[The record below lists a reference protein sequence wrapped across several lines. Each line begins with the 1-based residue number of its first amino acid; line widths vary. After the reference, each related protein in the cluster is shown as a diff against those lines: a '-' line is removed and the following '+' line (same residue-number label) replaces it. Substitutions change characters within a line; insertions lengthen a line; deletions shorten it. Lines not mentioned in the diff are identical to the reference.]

1 VVVAAAVEVGWVMV
15 SDWVDTGVSEDGAA
29 DEGGGGWLGFGITL
43 ATEALGAAVLVGDGG
58 GPVVEWGVEAVAV
71 WVVSVDSISWLSLS
85 LALAESVGGWAD
97 VGSASWVGSDATAET
112 VESVSVVW
120 ESVESVSVSWLSIG
134 LSVSLAKVVVGQ
146 QWGWPAT
153 VASGLKSGSA
163 HAGPVLLV
171 EVAVAVVAWL
181 SSDGSRQSKE
191 NNEKLHFE
199 KCV

>member
-1 VVVAAAVEVGWVMV
+1 VVVATAVVVGWVMV
-15 SDWVDTGVSEDGAA
+15 SDWVDTWVSEDGAA
-29 DEGGGGWLGFGITL
+29 DEGGGGGLGFGITL
-43 ATEALGAAVLVGDGG
+43 ATEALWAAVLVGDGGG
-58 GPVVEWGVEAVAV
+58 GPVVEWGVETVAV
-71 WVVSVDSISWLSLS
+71 WVVSVDSVSWLSLS

-97 VGSASWVGSDATAET
+97 VGSASWVGSDATAKT

-120 ESVESVSVSWLSIG
+120 VSVESVSWLSIG
-134 LSVSLAKVVVGQ
+134 LSVALAKVVVGQ
-146 QWGWPAT
+146 QWCRPAT
-153 VASGLKSGSA
+153 VASGLESGSA